1 MKNKCCN
8 CQHENV
14 CKYKE
19 KYENTLNNIHE
30 LKIERPFTIEVD
42 CFFYNPNT
50 YLNYKPNTYLKTG
63 YKEEKR

>member
-19 KYENTLNNIHE
+19 KYETTLNNIHA
-30 LKIERPFTIEVD
+30 LKIEKPFTIEID
-42 CFFYNPNT
+42 CFFYTPSLT
-50 YLNYKPNTYLKTG
+50 LKTSV
-63 YKEEKR
+63 KEEKW

>member
-30 LKIERPFTIEVD
+30 LKIEKPFTIEIN
-42 CFFYNPNT
+42 CFFYSPNV
-50 YLNYKPNTYLKTG
+50 YLNTIH
-63 YKEEKR
+63 KEKNNDLLLCKS